1 MDNEEDILTL
11 NGDLLEMDTEDEHV
25 VIEDDELGGEI
36 GEEDVTLTEPLAIT
50 IEPDEGLREDLF
62 KATVYNA
69 KKDSHTIKIRTDIKY
84 ATDPVIATRKGDG
97 SVSFYGRD
105 LLSKTGAKEYS
116 DTQVNVYAQEDIPWG
131 IDRESART
139 PVTIKAVPGVT
150 PPVEE
155 GMPYIT
161 ITPTAGYRDTEFTI
175 TIKGAPEDE
184 KYRRVDI
191 YAVKEGWGT
200 SNDQLVV
207 SHPEGN
213 GTVKVLGS
221 QLLKGIDAPS
231 NVDKLLSI
239 YPALVYPV
247 FDPGSAIRVM
257 IYAEPV
263 VVPPGETPG
272 EPGTPGEPVCTEGD
286 VVGSYVCSG
295 GKWVPV
301 GETPPPTTCTEGT
314 YSADRTMVCRGGTWV
329 PVSAP
334 PGPGVTP
341 KYLTVSEADERVRT
355 GLPCYIKCTLPVLN
369 MLPGIPYTQGIP
381 ILPGFVIT
389 TVP

>member
-25 VIEDDELGGEI
+25 VVEDDELGGEI
-36 GEEDVTLTEPLAIT
+36 EDEDVTLTEPLAIT
-50 IEPDEGLREDLF
+50 IEPDEGSRDDLF
-62 KATVYNA
+62 TATVYNA
-69 KKDSHTIKIRTDIKY
+69 KKASHTIKIRTDIKW
-84 ATDPVIATRKGDG
+84 ATDPVIATRVGDG

-105 LLSKTGAKEYS
+105 LLEKTGAKEYS
-116 DTQVNVYAQEDIPWG
+116 DTQVKVYAQEDIPWG

-139 PVTIKAVPGVT
+139 PVTIKAVPGEA

-161 ITPTAGYRDTEFTI
+161 ISPTAGYRDTEFTI
-175 TIKGAPEDE
+175 TIKGAPERED
-184 KYRRVDI
+184 YRRVDI

-200 SNDQLVV
+200 SNDPLVV

-221 QLLKGIDAPS
+221 QLLKGIDASP
-231 NVDKLLSI
+231 NTDKLLSI

-247 FDPGSAIRVM
+247 FDPGKTTSVM

-301 GETPPPTTCTEGT
+301 GEAPGSGSGTPGSGSGT
-314 YSADRTMVCRGGTWV
+314 PGSG
-329 PVSAP
+329 AP
-334 PGPGVTP
+334 GPAPGVTT
-341 KYLTVSEADERVRT
+341 KYLTVSEANERVST
-355 GLPCYIKCTLPVLN
+355 GLPCYIKCTLPVLSL
-369 MLPGIPYTQGIP
+369 LPGIPYTQGIP

-389 TVP
+389 TTP